1 MSLVAVVAA
10 TAVIDVAVATV
21 VVVVGA
27 AVIVMVAVVAMVAT
41 IVTVAVVLVVGLRTV
56 ETPIAAPRH
65 YELVRP
71 KNVAIES
78 VARHH
83 LCA

>member
-41 IVTVAVVLVVGLRTV
+41 IVTVAVVLVVGQRTI
-56 ETPIAAPRH
+56 ETPIAPRH